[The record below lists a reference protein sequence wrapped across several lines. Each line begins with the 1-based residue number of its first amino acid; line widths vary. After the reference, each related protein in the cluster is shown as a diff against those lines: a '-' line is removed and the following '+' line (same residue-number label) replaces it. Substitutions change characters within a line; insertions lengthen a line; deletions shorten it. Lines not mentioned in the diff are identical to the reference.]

1 MLFLQLS
8 SNLDGLSVILEKP
21 ILSSLFRPS
30 NEQID
35 SNCSLEGLNWE
46 DKIGFSKIT
55 DKLFRLELS
64 CKNSIFYPISKQF
77 KSKRRKL

>member
-1 MLFLQLS
+1 MLFLELS
-8 SNLDGLSVILEKP
+8 SNLNGLSVILEKP

-55 DKLFRLELS
+55 DKPFKLEPS
-64 CKNSIFYPISKQF
+64 YKNNIFYPISK
-77 KSKRRKL
+77 

>member
-8 SNLDGLSVILEKP
+8 SNLNSLSVILEKP
-21 ILSSLFRPS
+21 ILSSKFKPS
-30 NEQID
+30 NEQFESI
-35 SNCSLEGLNWE
+35 CSLEGLNRE

-55 DKLFRLELS
+55 DKPFKLELS
-64 CKNSIFYPISKQF
+64 CKNNIFYPISKQF